1 MKRILA
7 TGSIAAFAMLGFAGT
22 ANAAPS
28 DSAAFGQLHKSVNSG
43 PVGMA
48 LEVDNVGQF
57 VQSLKND
64 PMSEFKNGGQA
75 KKDFKS

>member
-7 TGSIAAFAMLGFAGT
+7 TGSIAAFAVLGFAGT

-28 DSAAFGQLHKSVNSG
+28 DSAAFGQLHKSVNAVTAVEG
-43 PVGMA
+43 I
-48 LEVDNVGQF
+48 DNVGQL